1 MLKNGIV
8 NLKEFFVSKNER
20 LDDYLLKHLH
30 HPAPRS
36 TLLPYRF
43 YNKEE
48 RLFYMQ
54 NNITGFVLQADPM
67 VGCDE
72 NIYKQI
78 SLLFDD
84 HLPFGSVL
92 EVTLVASDDISKP
105 IMSWQNGGIS
115 NNEIYQKLREYRS
128 SFLHSFN
135 SETKMNFR
143 LRDYQLYFSYSI
155 LAKKQNDIKKVIEFR
170 DRLQT
175 ILHAIN
181 IRNAELGPEGLLRLV
196 KEFLN
201 YPDYHTNCYN
211 EHELLSN
218 QICDVG
224 NSLLVEEDNILLSG
238 GEYIARCYRI
248 DKYPEDFS
256 ISRMPYLLGS
266 RKHDNLQ
273 IPGRY
278 ALSYVICNDMGDNLQ
293 QSYQNKGEAAIK
305 QAMSFLGRFNK
316 NILEEGKEWNAV
328 QDNLKNREK
337 FLHTSLT
344 VMVVGHQSEIA
355 KIDQS
360 LTSLWRHNDFIL
372 SSLKYFQLPAL
383 LGFCPFLNNTSLKEI
398 RKNYGLLRTAL
409 SSEPQALLP
418 INAEWKGAQNGGM
431 IMSGARGQL
440 FTWDSFEMASN
451 YNVVVTGMS
460 GSGKSVWLQEYVLSQ
475 LAKDARVFVI
485 DIGKSFEKTCKII
498 GGDYINFSAITNIS
512 LNPFS
517 NIPDEIHN
525 EQEAN
530 IVQDSLAA
538 LKFVIAK
545 MASPK
550 GETSN
555 IEDSYISKS
564 ITEAYEKHGSST
576 NIDKLVEVLVQYQD
590 KRSMDVALM
599 LYEYTSKGKYGRF
612 FNGQDNIKFSNDF
625 TVLEF
630 EELREKPDLGGVIMQ
645 LLTIQIVQQVYLGDR
660 SKRFIILFDEGWYAL
675 QHFPMLL
682 ASIAKTI
689 RKYNGGLVI
698 GTQSLNDFYGSN
710 GEVLSEMDKA
720 RLGVMEQCAWRVMLK
735 QKNDSL
741 NKAKG
746 IGFSESQISIIKGL
760 ETIEGQYSELLI
772 CQSESE
778 YFVARLLLDRFS
790 QVLYSSSP
798 KVFSRVNEYINQGIS
813 TAEAVEKVMYESFQ

>member
-1 MLKNGIV
+1 MLKNKIAI
-8 NLKEFFVSKNER
+8 LRELFSSEEQK
-20 LDDYLLKHLH
+20 LDDYLFSHLDY
-30 HPAPRS
+30 PESRS
-36 TLLPYRF
+36 NLLPYRF

-54 NNITGFVLQADPM
+54 NDIVGFVLQADPM
-67 VGCDE
+67 VGCDD
-72 NIYKQI
+72 NTYKQI
-78 SLLFDD
+78 ALLFDD
-84 HLPFGSVL
+84 QLPFGSVL
-92 EVTLVASDDISKP
+92 EVTLVASDDISKA
-105 IMSWQNGGIS
+105 IDTWGNANVIDS
-115 NNEIYQKLREYRS
+115 EIYRKLKEYRS
-128 SFLHSFN
+128 SFLYGFN

-143 LRDYQLYFSYSI
+143 LRDYHLYFSYSI
-155 LAKKQNDIKKVIEFR
+155 KAKKQHEIKKIIEFR

-175 ILHAIN
+175 ILSAIN
-181 IRNAELGPEGLLRLV
+181 IRNIELGPEGLLKLV

-201 YPDYHTNCYN
+201 YPNYKNICYN
-211 EHELLSN
+211 EHELLSA
-218 QICDVG
+218 QICDVS
-224 NSLLVEEDNILLSG
+224 NPLLVEENSILLNG
-238 GEYIARCYRI
+238 GEYIARCYNI
-248 DKYPEDFS
+248 DKYPENFS
-256 ISRMPYLLGS
+256 ISSMPYLLGS

-278 ALSYVICNDMGDNLQ
+278 ALSYVICNDIGDNLQ
-293 QSYQNKGEAAIK
+293 QAYKNKGEAAIK
-305 QAMSFLGRFNK
+305 QAMSFLGRFSK

-344 VMVVGHQSEIA
+344 VMVVGHQDEIA

-360 LTSLWRHNDFIL
+360 LTSLWRHNDFLL
-372 SSLKYFQLPAL
+372 SPLKFFQLPAL
-383 LGFCPFLNNTSLKEI
+383 LGFCPFLNHTSLKDI
-398 RKNYGLLRTAL
+398 RRNYGLLRTAL

-418 INAEWKGAQNGGM
+418 INAEWKGVQNGGM

-440 FTWDSFEMASN
+440 FTWDSFENASN

-460 GSGKSVWLQEYVLSQ
+460 GSGKSVWLQEYVLNQ
-475 LAKDARVFVI
+475 LAKGARVFVI
-485 DIGKSFEKTCKII
+485 DIGRSFEKTCKIM
-498 GGDYINFSAITNIS
+498 GGDYINFSSSSKIS

-517 NIPDEIHN
+517 NIPDEITN
-525 EQEAN
+525 ELDAN

-550 GETSN
+550 GETTN

-564 ITEAYEKHGSST
+564 ISEAYEKHGITT
-576 NIDKLVEVLVQYQD
+576 NIDRLVEVLAQYQD
-590 KRSMDVALM
+590 RRSEDVGLM
-599 LYEYTSKGKYGRF
+599 LHEYTSKGKYGRF

-630 EELREKPDLGGVIMQ
+630 EELREKPDLGSVIMQ
-645 LLTIQIVQQVYLGDR
+645 LLTIQIVQQIYLGDR

-710 GEVLSEMDKA
+710 NEVLSEMDKA

-741 NKAKG
+741 HKAKS
-746 IGFSESQISIIKGL
+746 IGFSETQIEIIKGL
-760 ETIEGQYSELLI
+760 ETVEDQYSELLI

-778 YFVARLLLDRFS
+778 YFIARLLLDRFS
-790 QVLYSSSP
+790 KVLYSSSP
-798 KVFSRVNEYINQGIS
+798 MVFSRVNEYLSKGIEPVK
-813 TAEAVEKVMYESFQ
+813 AIEKVMEESF